1 VAERGGQM
9 GLGAFLSGS
18 GAHGGSWRH
27 PRADADASLNFQRYR
42 HYAQTLERGCFDAL
56 FLNDNVAVGDLDP
69 RVLAR
74 SSHSLRWDPLTLL
87 PALAVVTRHIGLIAT
102 ASTTYNEPYNLAR
115 KFASLDHLSEGRAGW
130 NLVTGL
136 IGGENFNQPEP
147 MSHAQRYARAEEFF
161 DVVSGLW
168 DSWADD
174 AFPRDQAS
182 GQWLRPERMH
192 LLQHRGPHF
201 QVQGPLNA
209 PRPVQGWPVIA
220 QAGSS
225 GPGTELAARC
235 AELVFTAQADLQQA
249 KAFYRELKERL
260 PAYGRHAG
268 QLKIFPGIAP
278 TVGRTLNEAEEKYQ
292 QLQELQDPQAQLKAL
307 SYLLDLGIDLSR
319 LPLDAR
325 VPPLAD
331 AAPTERH
338 KSRRQLVVEL
348 VRRERPTL
356 AQLLRSLSA
365 SGHKVLVGTPGQIVD
380 EMATWYEEYAADGF
394 NVLFTHLPGAIE
406 DFVQWITPELQRR
419 GLFRQRYTGR
429 SLREHLGLARVENR
443 FFSHRGNG

>member
-1 VAERGGQM
+1 MAERGGQM

-27 PRADADASLNFQRYR
+27 PQADADASLNFQRYR

-74 SSHSLRWDPLTLL
+74 SSYSLRWDPLTLL

-102 ASTTYNEPYNLAR
+102 ASTSYNEPYNLAR

-136 IGGENFNQPEP
+136 VGGENFNHPEP
-147 MSHAQRYARAEEFF
+147 LSHAERYARAEEFF
-161 DVVSGLW
+161 SVASGLW

-174 AFPRDQAS
+174 AFPRDKAS

-192 LLQHRGPHF
+192 LLQHRGRHF

-209 PRPVQGWPVIA
+209 PRPLQGWPVIA

-225 GPGTELAARC
+225 GPGCELAARC
-235 AELVFTAQADLQQA
+235 AELVFTAQTDLQQA

-307 SYLLDLGIDLSR
+307 SYLLDLGIDLSH
-319 LPLDAR
+319 LPLHTQ
-325 VPPLAD
+325 VPLLDD

-338 KSRRQLVVEL
+338 KSRRHLVQEL
-348 VRRERPTL
+348 IRRERPSL

-380 EMATWYEEYAADGF
+380 ELATWYQEYAADGF
-394 NVLFTHLPGAIE
+394 NVLFTHLPGAID
-406 DFVQWITPELQRR
+406 DFVQLITPELQRR
-419 GLFRQRYTGR
+419 GLFRQRYTGH
-429 SLREHLGLARVENR
+429 SLREHLGLCLLYTSPSPRD
-443 FFSHRGNG
+443 

>member
-1 VAERGGQM
+1 MAERGGQM

-27 PRADADASLNFQRYR
+27 PQADADASLNFQRYR

-74 SSHSLRWDPLTLL
+74 SSYSLRWDPLTLL

-102 ASTTYNEPYNLAR
+102 ASTSYNEPYNLAR

-136 IGGENFNQPEP
+136 VGGENFNHPEP
-147 MSHAQRYARAEEFF
+147 LSHAERYARAEEFF
-161 DVVSGLW
+161 SVASGLW

-174 AFPRDQAS
+174 AFPRDKAS

-192 LLQHRGPHF
+192 LLQHRGRHF

-209 PRPVQGWPVIA
+209 PRPLQGWPVIA

-225 GPGTELAARC
+225 GPGCELAARC
-235 AELVFTAQADLQQA
+235 AELVFTAQTDLQQA

-307 SYLLDLGIDLSR
+307 SYLLDLGIDLSH
-319 LPLDAR
+319 LPLHTQ
-325 VPPLAD
+325 VPLLDD

-338 KSRRQLVVEL
+338 KSRRHLVQEL
-348 VRRERPTL
+348 IRRERPSL

-365 SGHKVLVGTPGQIVD
+365 SGHKVLAVS
-380 EMATWYEEYAADGF
+380 Y
-394 NVLFTHLPGAIE
+394 THLTLPT
-406 DFVQWITPELQRR
+406 TP
-419 GLFRQRYTGR
+419 Y
-429 SLREHLGLARVENR
+429 V
-443 FFSHRGNG
+443 

>member
-1 VAERGGQM
+1 MAERGGQM

-27 PRADADASLNFQRYR
+27 PLADADASLNFARYR

-56 FLNDNVAVGDLDP
+56 FLNDNVAVGELDP
-69 RVLAR
+69 RVLAH
-74 SSHSLRWDPLTLL
+74 SSYSLRWDPLTLL
-87 PALAVVTRHIGLIAT
+87 PALAVVTRRIGLIAT
-102 ASTTYNEPYNLAR
+102 ASTSYNEPYNLAR
-115 KFASLDHLSEGRAGW
+115 KFASLDHLSGGRAGW

-136 IGGENFNQPEP
+136 IGGENFNHPQPPE
-147 MSHAQRYARAEEFF
+147 HDLRYERAEEFF
-161 DVVSGLW
+161 DVASGLW

-174 AFPRDQAS
+174 AFPRDKAS
-182 GQWLRPERMH
+182 GVWLHPQRMH
-192 LLQHRGPHF
+192 LLQHRGRHF

-225 GPGTELAARC
+225 GPGRELAARC
-235 AELVFTAQADLQQA
+235 AELVFTAQTDLAQA
-249 KAFYRELKERL
+249 KVFYAGLKERL
-260 PAYGRHAG
+260 PHYGRHAG

-278 TVGRTLNEAEEKYQ
+278 TVGRSLNEAEEKYQ

-319 LPLDAR
+319 LALHAPVPLPDDASS
-325 VPPLAD
+325 
-331 AAPTERH
+331 TERH
-338 KSRRQLVVEL
+338 QSRRQLVVEL
-348 VRRERPTL
+348 IRRERPTM

-365 SGHKVLVGTPGQIVD
+365 SGHKVLVGTPEQIVD
-380 EMATWYEEYAADGF
+380 ELVTWYQEYAADGF
-394 NVLFTHLPGAIE
+394 NVLFTHLPGAID
-406 DFVQWITPELQRR
+406 DFVRLITPQLQRR

-429 SLREHLGLARVENR
+429 TLREHLGLARVANR
-443 FFSHRGNG
+443 FFSPGRHG

>member
-1 VAERGGQM
+1 M

-147 MSHAQRYARAEEFF
+147 MSHAQHYARAEEFF

-235 AELVFTAQADLQQA
+235 AELVFTAQVELEQA

-292 QLQELQDPQAQLKAL
+292 QLQELQDPQAPQAQLKAL
-307 SYLLDLGIDLSR
+307 SYLLDLGIDLSH

-331 AAPTERH
+331 VAPTERH

-356 AQLLRSLSA
+356 AQLLSSLSA

>member
-1 VAERGGQM
+1 M

-27 PRADADASLNFQRYR
+27 PQADADASLNFQRYR

-74 SSHSLRWDPLTLL
+74 SSYSLRWDPLTLL

-102 ASTTYNEPYNLAR
+102 ASTSYNEPYNLAR

-136 IGGENFNQPEP
+136 VGGENFNHPEP
-147 MSHAQRYARAEEFF
+147 LSHAERYARAEEFF
-161 DVVSGLW
+161 SVASGLW

-174 AFPRDQAS
+174 AFPRDKAS

-192 LLQHRGPHF
+192 LLQYRGRHF

-209 PRPVQGWPVIA
+209 PRPLQGWPVIA

-225 GPGTELAARC
+225 GPGCELAARC
-235 AELVFTAQADLQQA
+235 AELVFTAQTDLQQA

-307 SYLLDLGIDLSR
+307 SYLLDLGIDLSH
-319 LPLDAR
+319 LPLHAQ
-325 VPPLAD
+325 VPLLD

-338 KSRRQLVVEL
+338 KSRRHLVQEL
-348 VRRERPTL
+348 IRRERPSL

-380 EMATWYEEYAADGF
+380 ELATWYQEYAADGF
-394 NVLFTHLPGAIE
+394 NVLFTHLPGAID
-406 DFVQWITPELQRR
+406 DFVQLITPELQRR

-429 SLREHLGLARVENR
+429 SLREHLGLSRVENR

>member
-1 VAERGGQM
+1 M

-27 PRADADASLNFQRYR
+27 PQADADASLNFQRYR

-74 SSHSLRWDPLTLL
+74 SSYSLRWDPLTLL

-102 ASTTYNEPYNLAR
+102 ASTSYNEPYNLAR

-136 IGGENFNQPEP
+136 VGGENFNHPEP
-147 MSHAQRYARAEEFF
+147 LSHAERYARAEEFF
-161 DVVSGLW
+161 SVASGLW

-174 AFPRDQAS
+174 AFPRDKAS

-192 LLQHRGPHF
+192 LLQHRGRHF

-209 PRPVQGWPVIA
+209 PRPLQGWPVIA

-225 GPGTELAARC
+225 GPGCELAARC
-235 AELVFTAQADLQQA
+235 AELVFTAQTDLQQA

-307 SYLLDLGIDLSR
+307 SYLLDLGIDLSH
-319 LPLDAR
+319 LPLHAQ
-325 VPPLAD
+325 VPLLD

-338 KSRRQLVVEL
+338 KSRRHLVQEL
-348 VRRERPTL
+348 IRRERPSL

-380 EMATWYEEYAADGF
+380 ELATWYQEYAADGF
-394 NVLFTHLPGAIE
+394 NVLFTHLPGAID
-406 DFVQWITPELQRR
+406 DFVQLITPELQRR

-429 SLREHLGLARVENR
+429 SLREHLGLSRVENR